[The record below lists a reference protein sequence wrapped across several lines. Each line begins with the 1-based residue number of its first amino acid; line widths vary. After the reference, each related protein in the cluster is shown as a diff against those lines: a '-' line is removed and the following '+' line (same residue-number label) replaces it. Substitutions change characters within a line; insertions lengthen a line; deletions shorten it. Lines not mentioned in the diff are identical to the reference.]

1 MKQSFN
7 DIEHLI
13 VKNLFGTLS
22 EEEQQ
27 QLDLWKEESPENVA
41 LYDKMIQERNLS
53 VSYRQY
59 REIRTQKA
67 WNQFRKRVDSSYRM
81 RRMLRYAASIL
92 LPLLLIGG
100 MMLYFYIVP
109 SNLQTAEVIYPGS
122 SQATLVAGNGMT
134 LVLEDDSLQ
143 QIPTGKGSVA
153 MLKEGELSYLQEK
166 EKVADKDTVLPD
178 NTLQTHVGNE
188 FRITLA
194 DGTRVHLNYNT
205 TLKYPA
211 VFGKRARVVYL
222 KGEAFFEVAPDIDR
236 PFYVITEGMKIKQYG
251 TSFNVN
257 AYSPQNTSVV
267 LVKGSIGVVLE
278 GEMQEE
284 ALLKPGQK
292 AMLNS
297 RGDGVRIDEV
307 NVEKYTA
314 WNEGYF
320 YFEDESL
327 ENIMQTLSHW
337 YNVKVEF
344 KSPELKKL
352 HFTGMLDRY
361 SVINPTLR
369 AISRTVDVKMKI
381 ERNTI
386 IISN

>member
-13 VKNLFGTLS
+13 VKSLFGTLS

-27 QLDLWKEESPENVA
+27 QLDLWKEESPEHVA
-41 LYDKMIQERNLS
+41 LYDKMVQERNLS

-92 LPLLLIGG
+92 LPLLLLGG

-166 EKVADKDTVLPD
+166 EQVADKDTVLPD
-178 NTLQTHVGNE
+178 NTLQTHIGNE

-211 VFGKRARVVYL
+211 VFGKLARVVYL
-222 KGEAFFEVAPDIDR
+222 KGEAFFEVASDIDR

-267 LVKGSIGVVLE
+267 LVKGSIGVALE

-307 NVEKYTA
+307 NVERYTA

-327 ENIMQTLSHW
+327 I
-337 YNVKVEF
+337 K
-344 KSPELKKL
+344 
-352 HFTGMLDRY
+352 
-361 SVINPTLR
+361 
-369 AISRTVDVKMKI
+369 
-381 ERNTI
+381 
-386 IISN
+386 

>member
-1 MKQSFN
+1 MTPPFSS
-7 DIEHLI
+7 IESLI
-13 VKNLFGTLS
+13 VKSLFGTLS
-22 EEEQQ
+22 EEEYR
-27 QLDLWKEESPENVA
+27 QLEQWKNESPEHSA
-41 LYDKMIQERNLS
+41 LYEKIAQEQNL
-53 VSYRQY
+53 VAFYQQY
-59 REIRTQKA
+59 KEINTQRA
-67 WNQFRKRVDSSYRM
+67 WTQFKRRVDSSYRM

-92 LPLLLIGG
+92 LPLLVIGG
-100 MMLYFYIVP
+100 LTLYFYDGP
-109 SNLQTAEVIYPGS
+109 SGLHTAEVIYPGF
-122 SQATLVAGNGMT
+122 SQATLVSGNGVK
-134 LVLEDDSLQ
+134 LILEDDSLQ
-143 QIPTGKGSVA
+143 HIPTGKGLVA
-153 MLKEGELSYLQEK
+153 TLKKGELSYFQE
-166 EKVADKDTVLPD
+166 EESVADKDTVFPD
-178 NTLQTHVGNE
+178 NILQTRVGNE

-205 TLKYPA
+205 ILKYPV

-222 KGEAFFEVAPDIDR
+222 QGEAFFDVAPDSDR
-236 PFYVITEGMKIKQYG
+236 PFYVVTEGMKIKQYG

-257 AYSPQNTSVV
+257 AYSPHNTSVV
-267 LVKGSIGVVLE
+267 LVKGSIGVILDDT
-278 GEMQEE
+278 QKE
-284 ALLKPGQK
+284 AMLKPGQK
-292 AMLNS
+292 AMLDKD
-297 RGDGVRIDEV
+297 REDVRIDEV

-327 ENIMQTLSHW
+327 ASIMQTLSHW

-344 KSPELKKL
+344 RSPELKTL
-352 HFTGMLDRY
+352 HFTGILDRY